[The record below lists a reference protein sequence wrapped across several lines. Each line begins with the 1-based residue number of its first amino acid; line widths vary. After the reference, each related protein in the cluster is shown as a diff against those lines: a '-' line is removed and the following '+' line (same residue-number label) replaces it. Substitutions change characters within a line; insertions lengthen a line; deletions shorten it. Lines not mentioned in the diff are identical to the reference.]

1 MQLVHP
7 DAAAWFK
14 EMALIRKERFQRLK
28 SIVKKPCSL
37 KDIEAWESVPADEP
51 LLIVKYNLLKY
62 ALSLISNRLG
72 RLALI
77 GTGVF
82 LLGKLLGTGWWD
94 DFGRM
99 IGIVFI
105 IFGLLLID
113 GMFQEIRL
121 YKDRIVKVEL
131 FSHYL
136 EIEFANASYEVLP
149 SPPDW
154 LGRVIVHDVLPFSRD
169 RLVRVIGHEV
179 NPWGESSTKIT
190 YKEALMSSDNVRKMH
205 RLLAALTGRKPEEF
219 EKDQVDMKRSVKE
232 HEE

>member
-1 MQLVHP
+1 
-7 DAAAWFK
+7 
-14 EMALIRKERFQRLK
+14 
-28 SIVKKPCSL
+28 
-37 KDIEAWESVPADEP
+37 
-51 LLIVKYNLLKY
+51 
-62 ALSLISNRLG
+62 
-72 RLALI
+72 
-77 GTGVF
+77 
-82 LLGKLLGTGWWD
+82 
-94 DFGRM
+94 M

-169 RLVRVIGHEV
+169 RLVRVIGSRGQSVGRVLHENHLQGGSHV
-179 NPWGESSTKIT
+179 VRQCPQNASSACRSDRE
-190 YKEALMSSDNVRKMH
+190 EA
-205 RLLAALTGRKPEEF
+205 
-219 EKDQVDMKRSVKE
+219 
-232 HEE
+232 